1 MKVLFIR
8 IERMHY
14 YVGDVAENEQIPKCG
29 YNFQH
34 VNNKCFGYAEG
45 LENFPLEILED
56 GAKESDFVD
65 DVMVVWVAKD
75 EDAKYKIVGWY
86 KKAKVYRHPI
96 KKITLESERLEFVY
110 SIEADAKECTVL
122 PLELRAFE
130 IEVPEKDFWVME
142 DKKRQSE
149 IAMYVHNYAGEK
161 LNPVL
166 TKEDLEKKVSL
177 SFDDY
182 ERYLIKAEEF
192 QNKSLFHKAI
202 RWCNKAIEQNP
213 EISLA
218 YECKANILL
227 SQKLYDEALTIYE
240 KLSKMEENTFY
251 EYCKGL
257 CYGLKGEYE
266 KALPYYESYLQEEKE
281 DASLFGDRAIIWYN
295 LGEEEKAKKDLEK
308 AKKLE
313 KDNPFFK
320 HLETVLFD

>member
-1 MKVLFIR
+1 
-8 IERMHY
+8 MHY
-14 YVGDVAENEQIPKCG
+14 YVGDVPEEQQMPKCA

-45 LENFPLEILED
+45 IDNLPLELLED
-56 GAKESDFVD
+56 ASEQDDFVE

-75 EDAKYKIVGWY
+75 EDYKYKIVGWY
-86 KKAKVYRHPI
+86 KKAKVYRRPI
-96 KKITLESERLEFVY
+96 KKITLDNERLELVY
-110 SIEADAKECTVL
+110 SIEADAKDCTVL

-130 IEVPEKDFWVME
+130 LDTPEKDFWVME

-161 LNPVL
+161 LNPTL
-166 TKEDLEKKVSL
+166 TKEDLEKTATL
-177 SFDDY
+177 TFDDY

-202 RWCNKAIEQNP
+202 KWCNKAIEEAP

-227 SQKLYDEALTIYE
+227 SQKLYDEAL
-240 KLSKMEENTFY
+240 KLYKELSQMEENSFY
-251 EYCKGL
+251 NYCIGL
-257 CYGLKGEYE
+257 CYGLKEEYE
-266 KALPYYESYLQEEKE
+266 KALPYYDTYLQEEKE
-281 DASLFGDRAIIWYN
+281 DASLFADRAIILYN
-295 LGEEEKAKKDLEK
+295 LGQIDQAKKDLQE

-313 KDNPFFK
+313 QDNPFFE
-320 HLETVLFD
+320 HLENVLFANN